1 MLSIQVWG
9 TKVFVTDFYTKY
21 LILVI
26 FLNIYHYFG
35 STSHVF
41 HNFHCVQFISDHETA
56 QLTCMYTSSHPRVH
70 QKMCDQQ
77 IFYPA

>member
-41 HNFHCVQFISDHETA
+41 HNFHYNLQSKCLIYCIYDVLAVYIFCVVMSA
-56 QLTCMYTSSHPRVH
+56 MVY
-70 QKMCDQQ
+70 
-77 IFYPA
+77 